1 MGELSVRE
9 SQVEDVLAIYP
20 DIAREILDFRDELTL
35 LSRQKIL
42 PSGNKLDLLFA
53 SGRKL
58 VLLELKVENFQTQ
71 FLNQT
76 INYREE
82 LIGLQKKGKLL
93 DGPIEAYLLCP
104 FFSSGNISTCEKE
117 SVIPVRYLP
126 EKVLMHFFARLREL
140 ANFITLKPSNHG
152 LWNLKLLNRLLYL
165 LISPRHTAYLVEH
178 TRLSRS
184 TVGSYLRL
192 ANELKLV
199 QEYKDGTFVL
209 TDLGQSY
216 FRLRDKDADDDNISD
231 EQAKVLQEFII
242 KDPFASPAIFG
253 IYSIVDVVFTLSK
266 NTYPV
271 SQKLVVNYFRDTVGK
286 NFEWSHKAA
295 SDAARMYSNYAAEL
309 GLVGRIGG
317 SFFITPNGTRFI
329 ILLQL
334 HKSIKVV
341 DALQTIH

>member
-1 MGELSVRE
+1 MAELSVRE

-20 DIAREILDFRDELTL
+20 DIAREIFDFKDELTL
-35 LSRQKIL
+35 LHRQKIL

-53 SGRKL
+53 SGKKL
-58 VLLELKVENFQTQ
+58 VLVELKVENFQTQ
-71 FLNQT
+71 FLNQVV
-76 INYREE
+76 NYRDE
-82 LIGLQKKGKLL
+82 LASLQQRGKLL
-93 DGPIEAYLLCP
+93 AGPIEAYLLCP
-104 FFSSGNISTCEKE
+104 FFGSSNVSACEKE
-117 SVIPVRYLP
+117 NVAPIKYSP
-126 EKVLMHFFARLREL
+126 EEVLKHFYARLREL

-165 LISPRHTAYLVEH
+165 LTSPRTTAYLVEH
-178 TRLSRS
+178 AKLSRS

-192 ANELKLV
+192 ASELKLV
-199 QEYKDGTFVL
+199 QEYKDGTFAL

-216 FRLRDKDADDDNISD
+216 FRLRDKGADDDNISD
-231 EQAKVLQEFII
+231 EQARVLQEFII

-309 GLVGRIGG
+309 GLIGRIGG